1 MAATNKSLAQ
11 SNKSPHRANATKKR
25 KIKPTTKDQD
35 HDTLTALH
43 CNDPRADCVRS
54 RPVRWPSN
62 GRRLRRLRARDT
74 ELLPSR
80 RTSVRKRALLERQRE
95 VPITTATNQAAAAL
109 NAPITKR
116 VRALARQRACTLF
129 DELRRK
135 QMKIMITI
143 IVTFIIVAIFQ
154 APTSAVAQR
163 TLAYDSQGNFSGT
176 ATTRGNVGTTYDRH
190 GRFESRAI
198 KRGNS
203 VTFTNR
209 DGSRFTV
216 RAGLAR

>member
-1 MAATNKSLAQ
+1 
-11 SNKSPHRANATKKR
+11 
-25 KIKPTTKDQD
+25 
-35 HDTLTALH
+35 
-43 CNDPRADCVRS
+43 
-54 RPVRWPSN
+54 
-62 GRRLRRLRARDT
+62 
-74 ELLPSR
+74 
-80 RTSVRKRALLERQRE
+80 VRKRALLERQRE

-216 RAGLAR
+216 RAVWHGNTQLIHNSNGQLIRKTVRHSDGTATFYDANGNIVGSSRK

>member
-1 MAATNKSLAQ
+1 
-11 SNKSPHRANATKKR
+11 
-25 KIKPTTKDQD
+25 
-35 HDTLTALH
+35 
-43 CNDPRADCVRS
+43 VRQVLGAIS
-54 RPVRWPSN
+54 
-62 GRRLRRLRARDT
+62 AFDKAF
-74 ELLPSR
+74 E
-80 RTSVRKRALLERQRE
+80 Q
-95 VPITTATNQAAAAL
+95 
-109 NAPITKR
+109 
-116 VRALARQRACTLF
+116 LARQRACTLF

-176 ATTRGNVGTTYDRH
+176 ATTRGNVGTTYDHH

-198 KRGNS
+198 
-203 VTFTNR
+203 NR

-216 RAGLAR
+216 RAVWHGNTQLIYNSNGQLIRKTVRHSDGTATFYDANGNIVGSSRK